1 MERRSWRVSLDNF
14 ERLIEELF
22 FLDVINPRLSFDI
35 LEKTSRK
42 DRFVIRNRATALENP
57 RDTFPI
63 FPLRKKFNTFL
74 FSIRLHCFP
83 VADRKKSVGRGWRR
97 MQSPGG
103 PLIGKYLFSLVPALF
118 AT

>member
-14 ERLIEELF
+14 ERLMEELF
-22 FLDVINPRLSFDI
+22 FLNVINPRLSFDI

-63 FPLRKKFNTFL
+63 FLYY
-74 FSIRLHCFP
+74 
-83 VADRKKSVGRGWRR
+83 SVKNSTRFYFRSASTVFQLPIGRNR
-97 MQSPGG
+97 
-103 PLIGKYLFSLVPALF
+103 
-118 AT
+118 